1 MGSVS
6 QVNFR
11 NRSYAMCLTYYYCM
25 FPFAEWFM
33 HTVENNNTDTGNEK

>member
-11 NRSYAMCLTYYYCM
+11 NCSYVMCLTYYCM

-33 HTVENNNTDTGNEK
+33 CKVENNNTDTGIEK